1 MTHDVLKT
9 RGLSSENKDKWAER
23 RVGGGR
29 AGEEGMG
36 GGRGVRTLDPSVP
49 ESFVHNLFISPPLL
63 PFIVLRGGSDGNLCV
78 QEG

>member
-1 MTHDVLKT
+1 MTPDVLKA

-29 AGEEGMG
+29 AGKG
-36 GGRGVRTLDPSVP
+36 GGVLDPSVP

-63 PFIVLRGGSDGNLCV
+63 LLIILRGGSNGNSCT